1 MISRKKVNSKNYI
14 LISWIFCS
22 SVAAATAAETNAPK
36 QSDNKKTEPVVVSK
50 PEKETK
56 TGRGK
61 RGGAGASTAPAKK
74 VKKAEAEAKK
84 AEAEVATI
92 VVAASKEPE
101 QKVIE

>member
-22 SVAAATAAETNAPK
+22 SVAAATVAETNAPK

-61 RGGAGASTAPAKK
+61 RGGAGASAAPAKK